1 MKKVLA
7 LILVLV
13 LAVIL
18 CVSCSQK
25 KEEKAE
31 TTEELVTFTFYNRTG
46 ETVDKLTIVDNIS
59 KREMTT
65 SGLPDGAEHE
75 TGLTVVLENG
85 APSLTLSF
93 ETKTSQ
99 YGAPLMQKG
108 GPVTLLPVTG
118 EGDRVVFSKP
128 ED

>member
-1 MKKVLA
+1 M
-7 LILVLV
+7 
-13 LAVIL
+13 
-18 CVSCSQK
+18 
-25 KEEKAE
+25 
-31 TTEELVTFTFYNRTG
+31 G
-46 ETVDKLTIVDNIS
+46 IVDNIS
-59 KREMTT
+59 KREMAT

-85 APSLTLSF
+85 TPSLTLSF

-99 YGAPLMQKG
+99 YGAPLMKKG